1 MKKWI
6 ALIMTMV
13 LVVCACPIAFAAN
26 AGDACVV
33 LGADLTEEQIAEVYR
48 HFTLTRGELP
58 ELTVTIDEERAR
70 LGGLVD
76 ADKIGSYS
84 LSCVFIRVLDEG
96 EGISINTHN
105 IDWCTADMY
114 KNALITAGITD
125 AEVMITSPYVVSGT
139 AALTG
144 IYKAYE
150 DITGEEITEEEKDA
164 STQELIVTG
173 NLAELIGSDEA
184 TQLINEL
191 KLILDET
198 RNMSD
203 EEVAAEI
210 SKIAQNLGVSLTD
223 SDILQIIELVRK
235 LEKLDIS
242 TLQDSVINFI
252 HAAERIENVNESI
265 TGFGA
270 KVINFFKKIIDFF
283 NRMLAE

>member
-6 ALIMTMV
+6 ALILTLTM
-13 LVVCACPIAFAAN
+13 VVCACPIAFAAN

-33 LGADLTEEQIAEVYR
+33 LGADLTEEQIAEVYK

-96 EGISINTHN
+96 EGISIDTHN

-150 DITGEEITEEEKDA
+150 DITGEEISEEEKEA

-191 KLILDET
+191 KLILDQT
-198 RNMSD
+198 RNMTD

-210 SKIAQNLGVSLTD
+210 SNIAQSLGVSLTD
-223 SDILQIIELVRK
+223 ADILQIIQLVRK

-242 TLQDSVINFI
+242 NLQESVLNFMGTVQKMEDAGEKI
-252 HAAERIENVNESI
+252 SS
-265 TGFGA
+265 FGE
-270 KVINFFKKIIDFF
+270 KIISFF
-283 NRMLAE
+283 NRLIEFFDRLLA

>member
-1 MKKWI
+1 MENRVHI
-6 ALIMTMV
+6 DIDITAPGAAAFMEE
-13 LVVCACPIAFAAN
+13 CFAAY
-26 AGDACVV
+26 GDRI
-33 LGADLTEEQIAEVYR
+33 EFE
-48 HFTLTRGELP
+48 
-58 ELTVTIDEERAR
+58 
-70 LGGLVD
+70 
-76 ADKIGSYS
+76 
-84 LSCVFIRVLDEG
+84 EG

-210 SKIAQNLGVSLTD
+210 SKIAQSLGVSLTD
-223 SDILQIIELVRK
+223 SDILQIIDLVRK

-242 TLQDSVINFI
+242 SLQDSVINII

>member
-6 ALIMTMV
+6 ALILTLTM
-13 LVVCACPIAFAAN
+13 VVCACPIAFAAN

-33 LGADLTEEQIAEVYR
+33 LGADLTEEQIAEVYK

-96 EGISINTHN
+96 EGISIDTHN

-150 DITGEEITEEEKDA
+150 DITGEEISEEEKEA

-198 RNMSD
+198 RNMTD

-210 SKIAQNLGVSLTD
+210 SNIAQSLGVSLTD
-223 SDILQIIELVRK
+223 EDILQIIGLVRK

-242 TLQDSVINFI
+242 NLQESVLNFMGTVQKMEDAGEKI
-252 HAAERIENVNESI
+252 SS
-265 TGFGA
+265 FGE
-270 KVINFFKKIIDFF
+270 KIISFF
-283 NRMLAE
+283 NRLIEFFDRLLA

>member
-6 ALIMTMV
+6 ALILTLTM
-13 LVVCACPIAFAAN
+13 VVCACPIAFAAN

-33 LGADLTEEQIAEVYR
+33 LGADLTEEQIAEVYK

-96 EGISINTHN
+96 DGISIDTHN

-150 DITGEEITEEEKDA
+150 DITGEEISEEEKEA

-198 RNMSD
+198 RNMTD
-203 EEVAAEI
+203 EEVAVEI
-210 SKIAQNLGVSLTD
+210 SNIAQSLGVSLTD
-223 SDILQIIELVRK
+223 EDILQIIQLVRK

-242 TLQDSVINFI
+242 NLQESVLNFMGTVQKMEDAGEKI
-252 HAAERIENVNESI
+252 SS
-265 TGFGA
+265 FGG
-270 KVINFFKKIIDFF
+270 KIISFF
-283 NRMLAE
+283 NRLIEFFDRLLA

>member
-6 ALIMTMV
+6 ALILTLTM
-13 LVVCACPIAFAAN
+13 VVCACPIAFAAN

-33 LGADLTEEQIAEVYR
+33 LGADLTEEQIAEVYK

-96 EGISINTHN
+96 EGISIDTHN

-150 DITGEEITEEEKDA
+150 DITGEEISEEEKEA

-191 KLILDET
+191 KLILDQT
-198 RNMSD
+198 RNMTD

-210 SKIAQNLGVSLTD
+210 SNIAQSLGVSLTD
-223 SDILQIIELVRK
+223 EDILQIIQLVRK

-242 TLQDSVINFI
+242 NLQESVLNFMGTVQKMEDAGEKI
-252 HAAERIENVNESI
+252 SS
-265 TGFGA
+265 FGE
-270 KVINFFKKIIDFF
+270 KIISFF
-283 NRMLAE
+283 NRLIEFFDRLLA